1 MTRASGHRPP
11 SRATSEVREH
21 RDGDDGAAPNPATI
35 RRMYDT
41 ALARSV
47 GGDRSLQR
55 YAAVLIAA
63 PRLS

>member
-1 MTRASGHRPP
+1 MTRASAHGAP
-11 SRATSEVREH
+11 SRASREVGEH

-35 RRMYDT
+35 RHLYDA

-63 PRLS
+63 PRAS